1 MNLIGKIFTVLI
13 FVMSI
18 LFMGFAVA
26 VYATHQNWKLVVDN
40 PDAQHPGLSQRLD
53 QADSRNEELRH
64 QKTKLEADLAF
75 EQKAR
80 EDVQSALETKLDV
93 LQRKHTQ
100 LQQQLAKLKEAERKA
115 VVLANR
121 AEERLK
127 ALDVEL
133 QTLRTNITDARQDRD
148 ANFKRVVAITDDLH
162 QAVNELKRLKALQ
175 VRLADDRAK
184 VQEVLRIHG
193 LKDDPAAYRDVPP
206 AVEGIVLAV
215 TGEGLVE
222 VSIGSDDGLL
232 KKHTL
237 EVFRARG
244 TGGYVGRIEVIE
256 THPDRAVCKIDPK
269 YLKSPMRKGDRV
281 ASKQALK

>member
-53 QADSRNEELRH
+53 QADSRNEELRD
-64 QKTKLEADLAF
+64 QKTKLEANLAF
-75 EQKAR
+75 EQKSR
-80 EDVQSALETKLDV
+80 EDVQSALETELDV
-93 LQRKHTQ
+93 LQRQHTQ
-100 LQQQLAKLKEAERKA
+100 SQQQLAKLKDSERQA

-133 QTLRTNITDARQDRD
+133 QTLRTNITAARQDRD
-148 ANFKRVVAITDDLH
+148 ANFDRVVAITDDLH

-184 VQEVLRIHG
+184 VEAVLRIHG
-193 LKDDPAAYRDVPP
+193 LKDDPAAYSKVPP

-215 TGEGLVE
+215 TGDGLVE
-222 VSIGSDDGLL
+222 VSIGEDDGLL

-237 EVFRARG
+237 EVFRVRG
-244 TGGYVGRIEVIE
+244 AGYVGRIEVIK
-256 THPDRAVCKIDPK
+256 TYPDRAVCKIDPR
-269 YLKSPMRKGDRV
+269 YQKSPMRKGDRV